1 MNQVQSFIHN
11 ILGEV
16 RIIPSETGN
25 QLDTLFCAVD
35 VTRALGYSENSHR
48 NAIRDNCR
56 YITQCEIPHPQSPT
70 KTLKVNFIPLP
81 DLINLIQNSQVAS
94 LETKQELIDWL
105 TSLGLIPDYI
115 IPMPITVRDEILFID
130 TLEGI
135 LCGLGFFE
143 KGIRQYPVLNYK
155 IDYYIPSLNIAIE
168 FDENSHCSYTY
179 EQQEFRERLIE
190 RELGCRFIRVTDRN
204 PIDYNIGFVLKHL
217 FEINTKPNMIIPARI
232 VK

>member
-1 MNQVQSFIHN
+1 MNQVQLFIHEQ
-11 ILGEV
+11 LGDV

-25 QLDTLFCAVD
+25 QVDTLFCAAD
-35 VTRALGYSENSHR
+35 VVKALKYGNNNISTVISRFCPNVCKL
-48 NAIRDNCR
+48 D
-56 YITQCEIPHPQSPT
+56 IPHPQSPT

-115 IPMPITVRDEILFID
+115 IPMPTTVRDEILFMD

-204 PIDYNIGFVLKHL
+204 SIDYNIGFVLKHL